1 MNFTF
6 SFCFQFVNS
15 DAKRLGRWGKD
26 RNTSK
31 FIAMVILAHAGWSMS
46 NVKQNFNQNL
56 KQKICTLQWKL
67 MNLYSYLNQNKK
79 SNK

>member
-56 KQKICTLQWKL
+56 KQK
-67 MNLYSYLNQNKK
+67 NLHSTMKINELIFLPKPKK
-79 SNK
+79 KIK